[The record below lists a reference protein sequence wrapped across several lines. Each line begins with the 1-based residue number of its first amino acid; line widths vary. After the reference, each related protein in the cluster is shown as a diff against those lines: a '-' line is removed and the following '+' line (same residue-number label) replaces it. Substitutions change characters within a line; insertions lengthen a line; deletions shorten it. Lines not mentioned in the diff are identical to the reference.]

1 MGFRATWRL
10 NGSPADATSAPPA
23 KTYGRGLYFTSTR
36 ISAMRRPLLAILAA
50 CGAARADVIDRLTEE
65 NFEDIM
71 FYAGRRPAMILF
83 NVKEGEGELAPA
95 PVLAL
100 TKAWATLAE
109 EYEEDSA
116 MVIGT
121 VMCVGPQAMPLCNK
135 YLGQP
140 NKYPVPAILYFG
152 MAEPDAEPDVYEGK
166 RTAKALLAFARELLC
181 NPHTLEGCSD
191 AAKKEIAPL
200 AAMPLPEL
208 RTTYKALRKEVVAAR
223 DKRCAPLCPP
233 RAARAP
239 KYTPTRAAGST
250 RRTAYTRRRMTS
262 GPTTPRARS
271 GSRSSSTPRRCV
283 QESRRE

>member
-1 MGFRATWRL
+1 
-10 NGSPADATSAPPA
+10 
-23 KTYGRGLYFTSTR
+23 
-36 ISAMRRPLLAILAA
+36 MRRPLLAILAA
-50 CGAARADVIDRLTEE
+50 CGAARADVIDRLTVD

-83 NVKEGEGELAPA
+83 NVKEGEVEQNVEIPPV

-100 TKAWATLAE
+100 TRAWATLAE
-109 EYEEDSA
+109 EYNEDSA
-116 MVIGT
+116 MVVGT
-121 VMCVGPQAMPLCNK
+121 VVCFGPKAMPLCDK
-135 YLGQP
+135 FIGQP
-140 NKYPVPAILYFG
+140 NKYPIPAVLYFG

-239 KYTPTRAAGST
+239 KYTPMRAAGST

-262 GPTTPRARS
+262 GPTTPRA
-271 GSRSSSTPRRCV
+271 PRRCV